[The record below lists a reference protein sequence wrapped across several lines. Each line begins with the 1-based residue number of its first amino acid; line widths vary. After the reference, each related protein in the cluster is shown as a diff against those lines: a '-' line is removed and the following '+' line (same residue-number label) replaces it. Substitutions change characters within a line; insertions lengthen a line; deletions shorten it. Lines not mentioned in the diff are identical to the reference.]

1 MKTSAICKQNM
12 TCEHKN
18 MKALHEPTGNNVC
31 IDCKQHWYLGKEYT
45 RREWDLFVDSSESFD
60 EIKQT

>member
-1 MKTSAICKQNM
+1 M

-18 MKALHEPTGNNVC
+18 MKTLHEPTGNSVC